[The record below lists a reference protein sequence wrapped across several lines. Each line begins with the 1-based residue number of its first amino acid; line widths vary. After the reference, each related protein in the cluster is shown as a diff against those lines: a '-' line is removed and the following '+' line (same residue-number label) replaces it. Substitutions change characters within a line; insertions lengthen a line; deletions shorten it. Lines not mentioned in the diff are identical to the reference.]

1 MADQTGSDPVGTEV
15 TDSTGTT
22 ARPAENPGIDP
33 ADLQQGSAVE
43 SDSEVA
49 DPDGNEAR
57 DDEPAEDGTGVAPFG
72 VGRFGM
78 GGVTL
83 DR

>member
-1 MADQTGSDPVGTEV
+1 MADQTGDV

-22 ARPAENPGIDP
+22 ARPAADPGIDP
-33 ADLQQGSAVE
+33 EDMQQSSAVE
-43 SDSEVA
+43 ADSEVA
-49 DPDGNEAR
+49 DPDGNEQREGDGSDGALP
-57 DDEPAEDGTGVAPFG
+57 EGTGVAPFG
-72 VGRFGM
+72 VGRFGV